1 MIKKL
6 IVFNS
11 LYLFNLFKIPLVSNT
26 LKVQSESREPILKTN
41 LKIMLVLIISIV
53 IISMLL
59 FKNLFFKS
67 TYLLKSFGEL
77 SVDPEIAFTN
87 NKPTFLEFYAEWCE
101 VCKEMAPQVSAFK
114 DEYEKDINF
123 VFLNVD
129 NQKWGNYI
137 QKFAV
142 NGIPQVNLF
151 DKKGNLISTFIG
163 KQDEMKIRK
172 SINNLEKEEKPYEEI
187 INAEFSTIQENKN
200 YEVNPRSHG

>member
-1 MIKKL
+1 M
-6 IVFNS
+6 
-11 LYLFNLFKIPLVSNT
+11 
-26 LKVQSESREPILKTN
+26 QSESLEPILKTN
-41 LKIMLVLIISIV
+41 FKIMFVLIISIV

-59 FKNLFFKS
+59 FENLFFKS

-101 VCKEMAPQVSAFK
+101 VCREMAPKVSALK

-137 QKFAV
+137 QKFDV

-151 DKKGNLISTFIG
+151 DRKGNLISTFIG
-163 KQDEMKIRK
+163 KQETIKIRE
-172 SINNLEKEEKPYEEI
+172 SIDDLEKKAKKPHEQI
-187 INAEFSTIQENKN
+187 LNSEFSIIKENKN
-200 YEVNPRSHG
+200 NEVGPRSHG

>member
-1 MIKKL
+1 
-6 IVFNS
+6 
-11 LYLFNLFKIPLVSNT
+11 
-26 LKVQSESREPILKTN
+26 VQSESQEPILKKN
-41 LKIMLVLIISIV
+41 LKIALVLIISFV
-53 IISMLL
+53 IISILL

-101 VCKEMAPQVSAFK
+101 VCKDMAPKVSSFK

-129 NQKWGNYI
+129 NQKWDNYI
-137 QKFAV
+137 QKFGV

-163 KQDEMKIRK
+163 KQDEMKMRK
-172 SINNLEKEEKPYEEI
+172 SINSIKKEEKTYEEI
-187 INAEFSTIQENKN
+187 INAEFSTIQEIKN
-200 YEVNPRSHG
+200 NEVNPRSHG

>member
-1 MIKKL
+1 M
-6 IVFNS
+6 F
-11 LYLFNLFKIPLVSNT
+11 LVINT
-26 LKVQSESREPILKTN
+26 LKVQSESRDQILKTN
-41 LKIMLVLIISIV
+41 LKTFLILIVSIFIISL
-53 IISMLL
+53 LL
-59 FKNLFFKS
+59 FRNFFFKS
-67 TYLLKSFGEL
+67 TYLLKSFGES

-101 VCKEMAPQVSAFK
+101 VCKEMAPQVSALK

-129 NQKWGNYI
+129 NQKWANYI

-163 KQDEMKIRK
+163 KQDEIIIRK
-172 SINNLEKEEKPYEEI
+172 SINNLEKEDKSHEKI
-187 INAEFSTIQENKN
+187 INSEFSTIQENKN
-200 YEVNPRSHG
+200 SEVSPRSHG

>member
-1 MIKKL
+1 M
-6 IVFNS
+6 
-11 LYLFNLFKIPLVSNT
+11 FNLFKIPLVSNT
-26 LKVQSESREPILKTN
+26 LIVQSESQEPILKKN

-53 IISMLL
+53 ITSMLL

-101 VCKEMAPQVSAFK
+101 VCKEMAPQVSSFK

-129 NQKWGNYI
+129 NQKWANYI

-172 SINNLEKEEKPYEEI
+172 SINNLEKEEKLYEEV

-200 YEVNPRSHG
+200 NEVSPRSHG

>member
-1 MIKKL
+1 M
-6 IVFNS
+6 
-11 LYLFNLFKIPLVSNT
+11 FNLFKITLVSVT
-26 LKVQSESREPILKTN
+26 LIVQSENREPIFKTN

-87 NKPTFLEFYAEWCE
+87 SKPTFLEFYAEWCE
-101 VCKEMAPQVSAFK
+101 VCKEMAPQVSSLK

-129 NQKWGNYI
+129 NQKWSNYI

-163 KQDEMKIRK
+163 KQEEIKIRN
-172 SINNLEKEEKPYEEI
+172 SIDQLEKEAESEEKI
-187 INAEFSTIQENKN
+187 LSAEFSVIKENNNNK
-200 YEVNPRSHG
+200 VNPRTHG

>member
-1 MIKKL
+1 
-6 IVFNS
+6 
-11 LYLFNLFKIPLVSNT
+11 
-26 LKVQSESREPILKTN
+26 VQSESREPILKIN
-41 LKIMLVLIISIV
+41 LKTIIILTISIFIISL
-53 IISMLL
+53 LL

-151 DKKGNLISTFIG
+151 DKKGNIVSTFIG
-163 KQDEMKIRK
+163 KQDEINIRE
-172 SINNLEKEEKPYEEI
+172 SINNLEKEEKPYQEI
-187 INAEFSTIQENKN
+187 INDEFSIIQENKN
-200 YEVNPRSHG
+200 KVVSSRSHG

>member
-1 MIKKL
+1 M
-6 IVFNS
+6 NS
-11 LYLFNLFKIPLVSNT
+11 LYLFNLFKITLVSNS
-26 LKVQSESREPILKTN
+26 LIVQSESREPILKTN

-77 SVDPEIAFTN
+77 SVEPEIAFSN

-142 NGIPQVNLF
+142 NGIPQINLF

-200 YEVNPRSHG
+200 NEVNPRSHG